1 VLYSLGHPV
10 AFAALV
16 VSFLLGLVL
25 RAIAVRLSARTL
37 GMAGRNESILPR
49 LREDVDPFGA
59 VAAAI
64 GGMGWGKA
72 LSVDDIPRWRGRGR
86 AAIVFAAGPLT
97 CIVIAQ
103 LFLAAAVVS
112 YPDGLLQY
120 ANPSSI
126 LLGGY
131 AGTVSFGEQILL
143 SLGVGLLTFGLLELI
158 PIPPLDGFGILYS
171 ALPRPGAGM
180 QWMRLWFEQ
189 KNVGVVLLLALCLFP
204 FGAPFLLIILN
215 ILGLPFLL
223 AWS

>member
-25 RAIAVRLSARTL
+25 RAVAVRLSARTL
-37 GMAGRNESILPR
+37 GMADRHESITPR

-86 AAIVFAAGPLT
+86 AVIVFAAGPVT
-97 CIVIAQ
+97 CIVLAQ
-103 LFLAAAVVS
+103 AFLLATVLT
-112 YPDGLLQY
+112 YPDGILAY
-120 ANPSSI
+120 ARPSDI
-126 LLGGY
+126 LLAGY
-131 AGTVSFGEQILL
+131 SAQVGYGEQILL

-171 ALPRPGAGM
+171 ALRRPGAGM

-189 KNVGVVLLLALCLFP
+189 KNIGVVILLALCLFP
-204 FGAPFLLIILN
+204 FGAPFLLYVLD
-215 ILGLPFLL
+215 ILGILFLR

>member
-37 GMAGRNESILPR
+37 GMADRNESIMPR

-86 AAIVFAAGPLT
+86 AAIVFASGPLT

-215 ILGLPFLL
+215 VLGLPFLL

>member
-16 VSFLLGLVL
+16 ISFLLGLVL
-25 RAIAVRLSARTL
+25 RAIAVRLSARSL
-37 GMAGRNESILPR
+37 GMAHHTESIMPR

-86 AAIVFAAGPLT
+86 AVIVFAAGPLT

-103 LFLAAAVVS
+103 VFLAAARFA
-112 YPDGLLQY
+112 YPDGILAY
-120 ANPSSI
+120 ANVSDI
-126 LLGGY
+126 MLAGY
-131 AGTVSFGEQILL
+131 DSTVSFGEQILL
-143 SLGVGLLTFGLLELI
+143 SLGVGLLTFGLLAII

-189 KNVGVVLLLALCLFP
+189 KNIGVVLLLALCLFP
-204 FGAPFLLIILN
+204 FGAPFLLN
-215 ILGLPFLL
+215 ILDILGVLFLR

>member
-1 VLYSLGHPV
+1 MLYSLGHPV

-16 VSFLLGLVL
+16 VSFVLGLVL

-37 GMAGRNESILPR
+37 GMAGRNESIMPR

-86 AAIVFAAGPLT
+86 AAIVFASGPLT

-215 ILGLPFLL
+215 VLGLPFLL

>member
-10 AFAALV
+10 AFASLV
-16 VSFLLGLVL
+16 ISFLLGLVL
-25 RAIAVRLSARTL
+25 RAVAVRLSARTL
-37 GMAGRNESILPR
+37 GMAARNEPILPR

-59 VAAAI
+59 VAAAL

-86 AAIVFAAGPLT
+86 AVIVFAAGPLT

-103 LFLAAAVVS
+103 VFLAAALIA
-112 YPDGLLQY
+112 YPGGFLQI

-126 LLGGY
+126 LLAGY
-131 AGTVSFGEQILL
+131 GSDVSYGEQILL
-143 SLGVGLLTFGLLELI
+143 SLGVGLLTFGLLSLI

-189 KNVGVVLLLALCLFP
+189 KNIGVVLLLALCLFP

-215 ILGLPFLL
+215 VLGLPFLA

>member
-1 VLYSLGHPV
+1 MLYSLGHPV

-25 RAIAVRLSARTL
+25 RAVAVRLSARTL
-37 GMAGRNESILPR
+37 GMADRNESIMPR

-86 AAIVFAAGPLT
+86 AAIVFASGPLT

-143 SLGVGLLTFGLLELI
+143 SLGVGLLTFGLLALI
-158 PIPPLDGFGILYS
+158 PMPPLDGFGILYS
-171 ALPRPGAGM
+171 ALRRPGAGM

-189 KNVGVVLLLALCLFP
+189 KNIGVVLLLALCLFP
-204 FGAPFLLIILN
+204 FGAPFLLN
-215 ILGLPFLL
+215 ILDILGVLFLR

>member
-1 VLYSLGHPV
+1 MLYSLGHPV

-37 GMAGRNESILPR
+37 GMADRNESIMPR

-86 AAIVFAAGPLT
+86 AAIVFASGPLT

-103 LFLAAAVVS
+103 LFLAAAVIS

-120 ANPSSI
+120 ATPSSI

>member
-10 AFAALV
+10 AFVSLV

-37 GMAGRNESILPR
+37 GMADRSESIMPR
-49 LREDVDPFGA
+49 FREDVDPFGA
-59 VAAAI
+59 VAAAL

-86 AAIVFAAGPLT
+86 AVIVFAAGPLT
-97 CIVIAQ
+97 NLVIAQ
-103 LFLAAAVVS
+103 VLLATARIA

-120 ANPSSI
+120 INPSGV
-126 LLGGY
+126 LLAGY
-131 AGTVSFGEQILL
+131 GSDVSFGEQVLL
-143 SLGVGLLTFGLLELI
+143 SLGVGLLTFGLLSLI

-171 ALPRPGAGM
+171 ALRRPGAGM

-189 KNVGVVLLLALCLFP
+189 KNVGVVVLLALCLFP
-204 FGAPFLLIILN
+204 FGAPFLVVILN
-215 ILGLPFLL
+215 VLGLPFLL

>member
-25 RAIAVRLSARTL
+25 RAVAVRLSARTL
-37 GMAGRNESILPR
+37 GMADRNESITPR

-86 AAIVFAAGPLT
+86 AAVVFASGPVT

-103 LFLAAAVVS
+103 VFLLATVLT
-112 YPDGLLQY
+112 YPDGILAY
-120 ANPSSI
+120 ANPSDI
-126 LLGGY
+126 LLAGY
-131 AGTVSFGEQILL
+131 GSDVGYGEQVLL
-143 SLGVGLLTFGLLELI
+143 SLGVGLLTFGLLALI

-171 ALPRPGAGM
+171 ALRRPGAGM

-189 KNVGVVLLLALCLFP
+189 KNIGVVVLLALCLFP
-204 FGAPFLLIILN
+204 FGAPFLLYILD
-215 ILGLPFLL
+215 ILGILFLR

>member
-1 VLYSLGHPV
+1 VLFSLGHPV

-25 RAIAVRLSARTL
+25 RAVAVRLTARSL
-37 GMAGRNESILPR
+37 GLADRRESLAPR

-72 LSVDDIPRWRGRGR
+72 LSVDEIPRWRGRGR
-86 AAIVFAAGPLT
+86 AAAVFAAGPLT

-103 LFLAAAVVS
+103 GFLAADFFA
-112 YPDGLLQY
+112 YHDGLL
-120 ANPSSI
+120 AFFNPSDV

-131 AGTVSFGEQILL
+131 PPAVAIGEQVLL
-143 SLGVGLLTFGLLELI
+143 SLGVGLLTFGLLAVI

-171 ALPRPGAGM
+171 ALRHPGAGM
-180 QWMRLWFEQ
+180 QWMRLWFED
-189 KNVGVVLLLALCLFP
+189 KNIGVVLLLALSLPLF
-204 FGAPFLLIILN
+204 GSPFLLYVLD
-215 ILGLPFLL
+215 ILGILFLR

>member
-25 RAIAVRLSARTL
+25 RAIAVRLTARTVGL
-37 GMAGRNESILPR
+37 ADRRESITPR

-59 VAAAI
+59 VAAAL
-64 GGMGWGKA
+64 GGMGWGKM

-86 AAIVFAAGPLT
+86 AATVFVAGPLT
-97 CIVIAQ
+97 CIVVAQ
-103 LFLAAAVVS
+103 AFLIAAVAT
-112 YPDGLLQY
+112 YPDGLL
-120 ANPSSI
+120 AVARPSDI
-126 LLGGY
+126 LLAGY
-131 AGTVSFGEQILL
+131 PSGVSVGEQVLL
-143 SLGVGLLTFGLLELI
+143 SLGVGLLSFGLLELI

-171 ALPRPGAGM
+171 ALRRPGAGM

-189 KNVGVVLLLALCLFP
+189 KNVGVVVLLALCLFP
-204 FGAPFLLIILN
+204 FGAPYLLYVLD
-215 ILGLPFLL
+215 ILGVLFLR

>member
-37 GMAGRNESILPR
+37 GMADRNESIMPR

>member
-10 AFAALV
+10 AFASLV
-16 VSFLLGLVL
+16 ISFLLGLVL
-25 RAIAVRLSARTL
+25 RAVAVRLSARTL
-37 GMAGRNESILPR
+37 GMADRNESIMPR

-59 VAAAI
+59 VAAAL

-86 AAIVFAAGPLT
+86 AVIVFAAGPLA

-103 LFLAAAVVS
+103 LLLAATVLT
-112 YPDGLLQY
+112 YPNGILAY
-120 ANPSSI
+120 ANVSDV
-126 LLGGY
+126 LLAGY
-131 AGTVSFGEQILL
+131 DNTVGYGEQILL
-143 SLGVGLLTFGLLELI
+143 SLGVGLLTFGLLSLI

-189 KNVGVVLLLALCLFP
+189 KNIGVVVLLALCLFP

-215 ILGLPFLL
+215 ILGIPFLA

>member
-25 RAIAVRLSARTL
+25 RTIAVRLSARTL
-37 GMAGRNESILPR
+37 GMADRNESIMPR

>member
-10 AFAALV
+10 AFASLV
-16 VSFLLGLVL
+16 ISFLLGLVL
-25 RAIAVRLSARTL
+25 RAVAVRLSARTL
-37 GMAGRNESILPR
+37 GLADRSESIMPR

-59 VAAAI
+59 VAAAL

-86 AAIVFAAGPLT
+86 AVIVFAAGPLT

-103 LFLAAAVVS
+103 VLLAATVLT
-112 YPDGLLQY
+112 YPNGILSY
-120 ANPSSI
+120 ANVSDVM
-126 LLGGY
+126 LAGY
-131 AGTVSFGEQILL
+131 DNTVGYGEQILL
-143 SLGVGLLTFGLLELI
+143 SLGVGLLTFGLLALI

-189 KNVGVVLLLALCLFP
+189 KNIGVVVLLALCLFP

-215 ILGLPFLL
+215 VLGLPFLA